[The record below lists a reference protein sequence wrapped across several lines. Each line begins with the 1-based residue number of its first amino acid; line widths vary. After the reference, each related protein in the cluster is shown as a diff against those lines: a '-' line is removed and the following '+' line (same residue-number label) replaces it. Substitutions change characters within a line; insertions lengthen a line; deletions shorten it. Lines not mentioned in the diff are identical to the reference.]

1 MSMMSQIHESMTVT
15 GDLARV
21 ERMSDEV
28 AELDA
33 KIAAEPSLEWR
44 VTHKRRRRLLRLEI
58 DRTMGAH
65 ALKVARS

>member
-33 KIAAEPSLEWR
+33 IRMTSR
-44 VTHKRRRRLLRLEI
+44 HGQT
-58 DRTMGAH
+58 T
-65 ALKVARS
+65 